1 MSLWANYNLIWG
13 WQHLELSHGTRGWA
27 SQVQSEVRPLLD
39 PCSGCL
45 CTSVMVLLTAKCGKY
60 ICVLTMK
67 MQLFSGVFSYVR
79 FGLDP
84 LNANLCLNLISQ
96 ELQLGLSLSCSCFWI
111 TSVPYRSQGNMGRFS
126 VVVCLRGGKTGLWQV
141 ADARAVCRNKETWG
155 SRLLWLWFSTKQNRA
170 MAFSIY
176 WGRGVNTIKMEI
188 AWVLEML
195 FEIVMSGK

>member
-1 MSLWANYNLIWG
+1 MTAFRIITRNKGMSISSAEWG
-13 WQHLELSHGTRGWA
+13 AA
-27 SQVQSEVRPLLD
+27 SLGPLFW
-39 PCSGCL
+39 
-45 CTSVMVLLTAKCGKY
+45 VLLHLCDGIADCKVWQIYLCAYYENAAFFRG
-60 ICVLTMK
+60 IFC
-67 MQLFSGVFSYVR
+67 

-111 TSVPYRSQGNMGRFS
+111 TSVPYRSQGSMGRFS

-176 WGRGVNTIKMEI
+176 WGRGANTIKMEI